1 MYKIKRELRH
11 KKVRKN
17 VTGTSARPRV
27 SVFRSAQHIY
37 AQIID
42 DTKAVTLLSES
53 DLKTKNG
60 TKKERAIMVG
70 ENLAKVAIQ
79 KKMKKVVFDRGGYKY
94 HGRVAALAQGLRKGG
109 LEF

>member
-17 VTGTSARPRV
+17 VSGTPARPRV
-27 SVFRSAQHIY
+27 AVFRSGQHIY

-53 DLKTKNG
+53 DLKSKG
-60 TKKERAIMVG
+60 GSKKERAVMVG
-70 ENLAKVAIQ
+70 ENLAKKAVV
-79 KKMKKVVFDRGGYKY
+79 KKIKKVVFDRGGYKY
-94 HGRVAALAQGLRKGG
+94 HGRVAALAEGLRKGG